1 MYNKIVYGLAL
12 TAAGCHAAEI
22 VRRDADGGGHS
33 HAHAPSSGYEE
44 PAASYGAPAAS
55 YGAPSPSYGAPAPSY
70 GAPATSYEEPS
81 SGYGGGG
88 SSYDAAP
95 SYGGDGDLFPFD
107 LSALIIPILAIIGL
121 SLLFPTI
128 TSVSVKRRKRDLERD
143 ANPMTDV
150 VERVNDI
157 YNSVIQSEEC
167 MERIACEL
175 GGIAGDVGLRES
187 PMAKM
192 ADLFVTAKYK
202 PYYKQFKSGQNCE
215 KIKCGSLPF

>member
-128 TSVSVKRRKRDLERD
+128 TSVSVKRRKRDLERGKFLSICHIIQRLVLSYMLSFMLSFCLHNTHTNKD
-143 ANPMTDV
+143 C
-150 VERVNDI
+150 
-157 YNSVIQSEEC
+157 YNCRSHIHTQSC
-167 MERIACEL
+167 TKTR
-175 GGIAGDVGLRES
+175 
-187 PMAKM
+187 
-192 ADLFVTAKYK
+192 
-202 PYYKQFKSGQNCE
+202 N
-215 KIKCGSLPF
+215 